1 MDGKWENMDGKH
13 DEFFGRSG
21 TKIAYQLLVSGILDI
36 TFDWLIECFLEQVD
50 GYPLFTKQ
58 MNAQRRRQS
67 MTQPIPRMK
76 VVKQIAQVVHQ
87 FIVQVRISAITT
99 GDKLY

>member
-36 TFDWLIECFLEQVD
+36 TFDWLIEYFLEQVD

-58 MNAQRRRQS
+58 MNAQRRRQG

-76 VVKQIAQVVHQ
+76 VVKQIAQVVQQ

-99 GDKLY
+99 GDNLY